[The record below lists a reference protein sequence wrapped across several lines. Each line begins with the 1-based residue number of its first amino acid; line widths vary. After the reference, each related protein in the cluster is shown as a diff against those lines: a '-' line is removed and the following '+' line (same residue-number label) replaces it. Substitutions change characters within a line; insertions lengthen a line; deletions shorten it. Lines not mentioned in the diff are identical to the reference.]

1 MPKASQART
10 NARKE
15 EIISACAALYETMSF
30 KDITLK
36 DISQATSFTRTSIYN
51 YFQTKEEIF
60 LALLQREYD
69 LWHQDLL
76 LLLDTHEA
84 MTADTFA
91 AALSHTL
98 ARRTR
103 MLKLLSMNH
112 YDMEANSRMEDL
124 VSFKRSY
131 GAAMQAVTQCVEK
144 FFPHMPTEAVQGFL
158 YAFFP
163 FLFGLYPYA
172 YVTDKQKAAMDQ
184 ADVPY
189 PFLSLYDLTYPC
201 VRKLLDGFH

>member
-1 MPKASQART
+1 
-10 NARKE
+10 
-15 EIISACAALYETMSF
+15 MSF

-76 LLLDTHEA
+76 LLLNTHEA
-84 MTADTFA
+84 MTADAFA

-98 ARRTR
+98 ARRAR

-112 YDMEANSRMEDL
+112 YDMEANSRMENL
-124 VSFKRSY
+124 VAFKRSY

-144 FFPHMPTEAVQGFL
+144 FFPHISEEAVQGFL

>member
-69 LWHQDLL
+69 LWRQDLL
-76 LLLDTHEA
+76 VLLDIHEA
-84 MTADTFA
+84 MTADAFA

-98 ARRTR
+98 ARRAR

-112 YDMEANSRMEDL
+112 YDMEANSRMENL
-124 VSFKRSY
+124 VARARRASGPARLRRPS
-131 GAAMQAVTQCVEK
+131 C
-144 FFPHMPTEAVQGFL
+144 FPAHSPSPNIQPKNIQNQELFL
-158 YAFFP
+158 NLQLI
-163 FLFGLYPYA
+163 FLPNRLIIYR
-172 YVTDKQKAAMDQ
+172 
-184 ADVPY
+184 
-189 PFLSLYDLTYPC
+189 
-201 VRKLLDGFH
+201 VRWYN

>member
-1 MPKASQART
+1 
-10 NARKE
+10 
-15 EIISACAALYETMSF
+15 
-30 KDITLK
+30 
-36 DISQATSFTRTSIYN
+36 
-51 YFQTKEEIF
+51 
-60 LALLQREYD
+60 
-69 LWHQDLL
+69 
-76 LLLDTHEA
+76 
-84 MTADTFA
+84 
-91 AALSHTL
+91 
-98 ARRTR
+98 

-112 YDMEANSRMEDL
+112 YDMEANSRMENL
-124 VSFKRSY
+124 VAFKRSY

-144 FFPHMPTEAVQGFL
+144 FFPHISEDAVQGFL

-172 YVTDKQKAAMDQ
+172 YVTEKQKAAMDQ

>member
-76 LLLDTHEA
+76 VLLDTHEA
-84 MTADTFA
+84 MTADAFA

-112 YDMEANSRMEDL
+112 YDMEANSRMKNL
-124 VSFKRSY
+124 VAFKRSY
-131 GAAMQAVTQCVEK
+131 GAVMQAVTQCVEK
-144 FFPHMPTEAVQGFL
+144 FFPHVSEEAVQGFL

-189 PFLSLYDLTYPC
+189 PFLSLYDLTYSC

>member
-36 DISQATSFTRTSIYN
+36 DIGQATSFTRTSIYN

-69 LWHQDLL
+69 LWQEDLTAL
-76 LLLDTHEA
+76 LHTHET
-84 MTADTFA
+84 MTADAFA

-98 ARRTR
+98 ERRTR

-112 YDMEANSRMEDL
+112 YDMEANSRMENL
-124 VSFKRSY
+124 VAFKTSY
-131 GAAMQAVTQCVEK
+131 KAVLEAVRRCLEQ
-144 FFPHMPTEAVQGFL
+144 FFPHMTPQDIQGFL

-163 FLFGLYPYA
+163 FLFGIYPYT
-172 YVTDKQKAAMDQ
+172 YVTEKQKEAMAQ
-184 ADVPY
+184 ASVPY
-189 PFLSLYDLTYPC
+189 VLLSLYDLTYTC
-201 VRKLLDGFH
+201 VRKLLEGFH

>member
-69 LWHQDLL
+69 LWRQDLL
-76 LLLDTHEA
+76 VLLDTHEA
-84 MTADTFA
+84 MTADAFA

-98 ARRTR
+98 ARRAR

-112 YDMEANSRMEDL
+112 YDMEANSRMENL
-124 VSFKRSY
+124 VAFKRSY
-131 GAAMQAVTQCVEK
+131 GAAMQAVTRCVEK
-144 FFPHMPTEAVQGFL
+144 FFPHISEEAVQGFL
-158 YAFFP
+158 YA

-172 YVTDKQKAAMDQ
+172 YVTDKQKAAMNQ

>member
-76 LLLDTHEA
+76 VLLGTHET
-84 MTADTFA
+84 MTADDFA
-91 AALSHTL
+91 ASLSYTL
-98 ARRTR
+98 ARRAR

-112 YDMEANSRMEDL
+112 YDMEANSRMENL
-124 VSFKRSY
+124 VAFKLSY
-131 GAAMQAVTQCVEK
+131 GAVMQAVTQCVEK
-144 FFPHMPTEAVQGFL
+144 FFPHMSEENIQGFL

-163 FLFGLYPYA
+163 FLFGIYPYT
-172 YVTDKQKAAMDQ
+172 YVTDKQKDAMEQAA
-184 ADVPY
+184 VHY
-189 PFLSLYDLTYPC
+189 TSLSLYDLTYTC
-201 VRKLLDGFH
+201 VRKLLEGFY